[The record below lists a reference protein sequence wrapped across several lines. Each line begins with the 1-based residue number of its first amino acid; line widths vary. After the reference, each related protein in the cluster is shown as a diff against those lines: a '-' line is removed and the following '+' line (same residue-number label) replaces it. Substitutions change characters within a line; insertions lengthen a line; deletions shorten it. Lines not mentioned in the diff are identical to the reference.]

1 MDPPLGPPVLRRQ
14 YAIGPGSELTA
25 NQREDIRIAQETEAS
40 EARNMDN
47 IMADQQAAHPNQGG
61 RKSKRHRR
69 RASRRHSRR
78 ASRRHRRRAS
88 RRHRRRASRR
98 HRKSRR

>member
-1 MDPPLGPPVLRRQ
+1 MEPDFMDPPFGPPVLRRQ
-14 YAIGPGSELTA
+14 HAIGPGSELTA
-25 NQREDIRIAQETEAS
+25 NQREDIRIAQET

-78 ASRRHRRRAS
+78 ASRRHK
-88 RRHRRRASRR
+88 RRASRR